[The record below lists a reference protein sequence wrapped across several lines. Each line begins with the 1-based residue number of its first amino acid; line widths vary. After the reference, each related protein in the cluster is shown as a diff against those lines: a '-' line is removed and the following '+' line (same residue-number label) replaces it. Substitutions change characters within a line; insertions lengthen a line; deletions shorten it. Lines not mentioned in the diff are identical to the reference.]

1 MDKQIFDTISSFGL
15 YNINNSIKLQYPIT
29 GISNG
34 INIQVFID
42 FSKLDF
48 DTFDTIYVYDFDKL
62 NNIIRTFD
70 FNIETNEDNF
80 LELTKDSKKSK
91 YILSNEKTVID
102 DSDYDL
108 HKTLNSIDS
117 YFEFDIS
124 KEDIDKLK
132 KSILL
137 FNEDIKIDKDS
148 IKVGNFKLNYSITTK
163 AETDLSS
170 VLKID
175 YTDFLKIPTTDYV
188 FKIFK
193 NANDYILLLKHEH
206 LDIILPL
213 KQ

>member
-34 INIQVFID
+34 INIQAFID

-70 FNIETNEDNF
+70 FNIEINEDNF

-102 DSDYDL
+102 DSDYNL

-148 IKVGNFKLNYSITTK
+148 IKVGNFKLNYSTTK

-170 VLKID
+170 ILKID
-175 YTDFLKIPTTDYV
+175 YTDFLKIPTTDYI

-193 NANDYILLLKHEH
+193 NTNDYILLLKHEH

>member
-34 INIQVFID
+34 INIQAFID

-62 NNIIRTFD
+62 NNIIKTFD
-70 FNIETNEDNF
+70 FNIEMNKDNF
-80 LELTKDSKKSK
+80 LKLAKDSKKSK

-102 DSDYDL
+102 NSDYNL
-108 HKTLNSIDS
+108 YKTIDS

-137 FNEDIKIDKDS
+137 FNEDIKIDIDG

-163 AETDLSS
+163 VETDLSS